1 MSALPEFVFWMN
13 LVLNFNAGGHEARP
27 YDTNTFDMTKVLVF
41 GTFDG
46 LHPGHINFFEQA
58 KKHGDQLIAV
68 VARDAT
74 VNEVKKHFPKRS
86 ELLRLKAVKQC
97 KLVNEAMLGNIGN
110 PYEIIKKIRP
120 DIIALGYDQTS
131 FTENLSDI
139 LKKEYLKI
147 EIVRLQPYAPEIY
160 KSSIM

>member
-1 MSALPEFVFWMN
+1 MK
-13 LVLNFNAGGHEARP
+13 R
-27 YDTNTFDMTKVLVF
+27 VLVF

-58 KKHGDQLIAV
+58 KKLGDRLTAV

-74 VNEVKKHFPKRS
+74 VNEVKGHFPKRS

-97 KLVNEAMLGNIGN
+97 KLVDEAMLGNIGN

-131 FTENLSDI
+131 FTANLESE
-139 LKKEYLKI
+139 LKKAEISAKI
-147 EIVRLQPYAPEIY
+147 ARLNPYKPEIHH
-160 KSSIM
+160 SSIIK